1 MLKASN
7 KPVARNASQ
16 MSKSSNVKLT
26 YGREHL
32 AIPGPSNIPQR
43 VLQAM
48 NRPAPNIY
56 GKEIE
61 LVTEGVRE
69 GIAKFANTNGK
80 TIIYVSNGHG
90 VWEASL
96 VNLFRPNDSVLLCST
111 GHFGYKWGIIAK
123 RLGLNIIHIDVGF
136 NTIIDPTQIEEILKN
151 DRAQKIK
158 GILVVHTDTSSSSR
172 NRIQDFK
179 EAISAAKHP
188 AILVVDAIA
197 SFGCERIEM
206 DPWGID
212 VLITASQKG
221 LMTPPGLAYCIVNE
235 RAENYSKK
243 LNNKDQIVS
252 PYWDWQPRLNP
263 ARFYDIFSGTAP
275 TNLLF
280 GQLEALNMLN
290 EEGRE
295 NIFLRHEILSGMVWE
310 CIEHLGSK
318 GGALSLNIRDKS
330 LRSNA
335 VTTIF
340 SEQFDFSRVRE
351 WISRQGGVDLG
362 IGIGFSSE
370 EFLEG
375 RSVFRIGH
383 MGYLNPHMILG
394 VLSLLEAGLE
404 KENIPF
410 TPGGIT
416 AATEFMVKKLRSQKD

>member
-1 MLKASN
+1 
-7 KPVARNASQ
+7 
-16 MSKSSNVKLT
+16 MSTKKIFKLA

-61 LVTEGVRE
+61 VVTEKVRE
-69 GIAKFANTNGK
+69 GISKFANTNGK
-80 TIIYVSNGHG
+80 TVIYVSNGHG
-90 VWEASL
+90 VWEAAL
-96 VNLFRPNDSVLLCST
+96 ANLFRPSDKVLLCST
-111 GHFGYKWGIIAK
+111 GHFGQSWGIIAK
-123 RLGLNIIHIDVGF
+123 RLRLELTHLDVGF
-136 NTIIDPTQIEEILKN
+136 NSIIDPNQIEKILKN
-151 DRAQKIK
+151 DKSKKIK
-158 GILVVHTDTSSSSR
+158 GILAVHTDTSSSSR
-172 NRIQDFK
+172 NKIQEFR
-179 EAISAAKHP
+179 EAIDVTKHP

-206 DPWGID
+206 DPWGVD

-235 RAENYSKK
+235 HAQDYSKT
-243 LNNKDQIVS
+243 LNNKDEITS
-252 PYWDWQPRLNP
+252 PYWDWEPRLNP
-263 ARFYDIFSGTAP
+263 SRFYDIFSGTAP

-280 GQLEALNMLN
+280 GQLEALNMLI

-295 NIFLRHEILSGMVWE
+295 NVFNRHEILSGMVWA
-310 CIEHLGSK
+310 CIDHLGSN
-318 GGALSLNIRDKS
+318 GGALSLNIKNKKH
-330 LRSNA
+330 RSNA

-340 SEQFDFSRVRE
+340 SKGFDFGKVRE
-351 WISRQGGVDLG
+351 WISEQGGVDLG
-362 IGIGFSSE
+362 VGIGFSSRE
-370 EFLEG
+370 LLEG

-410 TPGGIT
+410 TPGGVN
-416 AATEFMVKKLRSQKD
+416 AATELMVKKLRSKKN

>member
-1 MLKASN
+1 MRKRFSISRDSKVIGIVGRISAIKNHALFIESALSFNRRFPNEDVIFVVVGDGESDFVNSLKKMALSNTKIIFTGTINEAESIYGLLDMLVLTSKNEGTPVTLIEAQASN
-7 KPVARNASQ
+7 KPIVRNGSK
-16 MSKSSNVKLT
+16 MSKSSNIKLT

-96 VNLFRPNDSVLLCST
+96 VNLFRPNDSVFLCST

-158 GILVVHTDTSSSSR
+158 GILAVHTDTSSSSR

-243 LNNKDQIVS
+243 LNKKDQIVS

-290 EEGRE
+290 EEG
-295 NIFLRHEILSGMVWE
+295 I
-310 CIEHLGSK
+310 
-318 GGALSLNIRDKS
+318 
-330 LRSNA
+330 
-335 VTTIF
+335 
-340 SEQFDFSRVRE
+340 
-351 WISRQGGVDLG
+351 
-362 IGIGFSSE
+362 
-370 EFLEG
+370 
-375 RSVFRIGH
+375 
-383 MGYLNPHMILG
+383 
-394 VLSLLEAGLE
+394 
-404 KENIPF
+404 
-410 TPGGIT
+410 
-416 AATEFMVKKLRSQKD
+416 